1 VACRFAG
8 RLGDA
13 SAVPRLVQL
22 LRDRDPAVRREAI
35 RALGDLRAVEA
46 VPDIADAIEA
56 MGEWSNLL
64 LLMALIRMGPD
75 CAPAIGALL
84 AAPGARMPATIKGL
98 LLVTSRIAVAADPAT
113 IRALASHDEMEIR
126 VEAVR
131 VLGAIAPDPRSGD
144 ICLAAMD
151 DAEWPVRA
159 IAASSLGRLRD
170 ERAIP
175 RLARAMGD
183 PAYWVR
189 HHIAEAMASM
199 GEPGAEALR
208 AALHDANPFVRDMAA
223 QALFMHAPAE
233 SEAA

>member
-1 VACRFAG
+1 
-8 RLGDA
+8 
-13 SAVPRLVQL
+13 
-22 LRDRDPAVRREAI
+22 
-35 RALGDLRAVEA
+35 
-46 VPDIADAIEA
+46 
-56 MGEWSNLL
+56 
-64 LLMALIRMGPD
+64 
-75 CAPAIGALL
+75 
-84 AAPGARMPATIKGL
+84 
-98 LLVTSRIAVAADPAT
+98 
-113 IRALASHDEMEIR
+113 
-126 VEAVR
+126 
-131 VLGAIAPDPRSGD
+131 
-144 ICLAAMD
+144 
-151 DAEWPVRA
+151 VRA